1 MVVEQVLGLVP
12 DQIIS
17 ALELVPWWV
26 VLLFK
31 IYVGFNGAMFALRWY
46 LKGLWPIRLRHS
58 YEKLF

>member
-46 LKGLWPIRLRHS
+46 LKGL
-58 YEKLF
+58 